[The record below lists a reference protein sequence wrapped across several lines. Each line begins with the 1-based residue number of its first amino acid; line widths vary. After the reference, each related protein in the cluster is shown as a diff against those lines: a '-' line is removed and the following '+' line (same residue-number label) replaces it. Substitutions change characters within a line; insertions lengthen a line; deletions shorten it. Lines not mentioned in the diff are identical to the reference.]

1 MTELAMAAEGGS
13 GAPPALIIHP
23 HALIGSGRIAE
34 TSPFR
39 ERETLAAYIKRTG
52 VTVPKG
58 PLAIWHN
65 GFRVPEDLWTHLIP
79 KTGDQVIVRTRV
91 QGGGGDGAKAI
102 RTVAMIALS
111 LSAPWIAGYAL
122 TGTWAAATGFSGA
135 LLTGAIM
142 VGGSALITPLI
153 PEIEQ

>member
-1 MTELAMAAEGGS
+1 MTEALTSDMTPS
-13 GAPPALIIHP
+13 LIIHP
-23 HALIGSGRIAE
+23 HALVGSGRIAE

-39 ERETLAAYIKRTG
+39 AKETLAAYIKRTG
-52 VTVPKG
+52 VTVPSG

-65 GFRVPEDLWTHLIP
+65 GFRVPEDLWKRFIP
-79 KTGDQVIVRTRV
+79 KAGDQVIVRTRV
-91 QGGGGDGAKAI
+91 QGGGGDSSKAI

-153 PEIEQ
+153 PEIAQ